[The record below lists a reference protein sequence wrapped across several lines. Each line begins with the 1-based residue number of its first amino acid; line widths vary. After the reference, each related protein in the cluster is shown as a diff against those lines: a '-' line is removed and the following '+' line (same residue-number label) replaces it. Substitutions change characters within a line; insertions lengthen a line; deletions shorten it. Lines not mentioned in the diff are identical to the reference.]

1 MGKIA
6 LLVSREEMLHQA
18 HNILQEKKFHIHEM
32 KVIRT
37 QSAVM
42 EARQS
47 IADGASI
54 IIARG
59 LQASLIKQYTDIPV
73 VEIVLTAQEMAL
85 LVMKAKQIVNK
96 PRPVIAVVGFRNMFC
111 DMSFFDELYG
121 IQLRTYYVK
130 QGAQLPEAARAAVED
145 GVDLM
150 IGGDTVVAIA
160 AESGTPSLFQSMT
173 EDSLRQ
179 AFSMAESV
187 EYAMDVEKKTSA
199 QMETL
204 LDYSFS
210 GIVRVDGEGLVTA
223 VNPLMEDLMG
233 KTQEELKGLPI
244 SRAIPQI
251 GDNALRQV
259 LKEGT
264 EYSMFL
270 EWDRGSVF
278 AVMAPVLYEDRVDGA
293 IITCH
298 RMVRKT
304 VSRGEKGRERAAGLP
319 PLIRFGDILQKSDAM
334 EQCIRLARLYALS
347 RQPVVL
353 MGEAGTE
360 KRMLA
365 ECIHNSSSRATG
377 SFLDVPCDGLS
388 GEEQRAMIFGERG
401 AVMQSQGGTL
411 LIQDVQ
417 ELTAANQ
424 YRLYQLIRFRVL
436 HGTDIAQLRK
446 VDVRVM
452 VTAGGP
458 LRTLLEEGRL
468 RPDLYYLLSGLELPV
483 PALRDRREDLEQK
496 LENTLRECCERYGR
510 FHVLTRGARELLL
523 KYPWPGNLLQ
533 IESFCDRL
541 VLTAGKRTLDET
553 TVKCLLAELYP
564 ENRQAGT
571 GSSMA
576 QAGTGVNGQVSQN
589 TRVWAGYEAG
599 KGPQGDGAQAAGT
612 APSLSAPIYPDP
624 GMDYSL
630 AREEA
635 RRIMDALG
643 RARGSREQAAAEL
656 GISKTTLWRRMKK
669 LGIR

>member
-130 QGAQLPEAARAAVED
+130 QGSELPGAARAAVED

-278 AVMAPVLYEDRVDGA
+278 AVMAPVLYEDRWTELSSPATDGGEDGFQ
-293 IITCH
+293 
-298 RMVRKT
+298 
-304 VSRGEKGRERAAGLP
+304 GEKGRERARGTP
-319 PLIRFGDILQKSDAM
+319 SPDPVGDILQKSDAM
-334 EQCIRLARLYALS
+334 EQCIRCQALRLVPAA
-347 RQPVVL
+347 VVL

-360 KRMLA
+360 KTDAA

-377 SFLDVPCDGLS
+377 SSWMCACDGLS
-388 GEEQRAMIFGERG
+388 GEEQRGMIFGERG
-401 AVMQSQGGTL
+401 AVMQSQGGDL

-417 ELTAANQ
+417 ELD
-424 YRLYQLIRFRVL
+424 R
-436 HGTDIAQLRK
+436 GK
-446 VDVRVM
+446 
-452 VTAGGP
+452 
-458 LRTLLEEGRL
+458 
-468 RPDLYYLLSGLELPV
+468 PV
-483 PALRDRREDLEQK
+483 PAVPADPVPGASRDGHCPAAQG
-496 LENTLRECCERYGR
+496 GR
-510 FHVLTRGARELLL
+510 AGHGNGRGAFEDPSGGRKAPAGSLLSAVR
-523 KYPWPGNLLQ
+523 PG
-533 IESFCDRL
+533 
-541 VLTAGKRTLDET
+541 
-553 TVKCLLAELYP
+553 
-564 ENRQAGT
+564 
-571 GSSMA
+571 
-576 QAGTGVNGQVSQN
+576 
-589 TRVWAGYEAG
+589 
-599 KGPQGDGAQAAGT
+599 AAG
-612 APSLSAPIYPDP
+612 ACPP
-624 GMDYSL
+624 
-630 AREEA
+630 
-635 RRIMDALG
+635 
-643 RARGSREQAAAEL
+643 
-656 GISKTTLWRRMKK
+656 
-669 LGIR
+669 